1 MGSRAKK
8 EGILNIKLA
17 EFVIFD
23 VETTGLSPVE
33 GDRIVEIAAVKVKGA
48 QVVDKFY
55 SLVNPQRSI
64 PAQASLVNNI
74 TDDMIAAA
82 PVAADILPQM
92 IHFIGGACVAGHNV
106 RFDLNF
112 LCYELALIGRR
123 LHDHTPAVDTLK
135 MARELL
141 PYLSNHKLAY
151 LARSLGVRVD
161 QTHRAMADVELTVA
175 VFLRLVDMAGDKD
188 LQQVSVFLNQFGV
201 EKPNFKLNQKSQE
214 SLF

>member
-1 MGSRAKK
+1 M
-8 EGILNIKLA
+8 NIKLT

-23 VETTGLSPVE
+23 VETTGLSPVD
-33 GDRIVEIAAVKVKGA
+33 GDRIVEIAAVKVKGS

-55 SLVNPQRSI
+55 SLVNPKRPI
-64 PAQASLVNNI
+64 PPQASLVNNI
-74 TDDMIAAA
+74 TDDMIATA

-123 LHDHTPAVDTLK
+123 LHDQTPAVDTLK

-151 LARSLGVRVD
+151 LARSLGVVVD

-175 VFLRLVDMAGDKD
+175 VFLRLMDMAGDKD
-188 LQQVSVFLNQFGV
+188 LQRVPVFLSQFGV
-201 EKPNFKLNQKSQE
+201 EKPSFKLNQKTQS

>member
-1 MGSRAKK
+1 M
-8 EGILNIKLA
+8 NIKLT

-33 GDRIVEIAAVKVKGA
+33 GDRIVEIAAVKVKGT

-55 SLVNPQRSI
+55 SLVNPQRSM
-64 PAQASLVNNI
+64 PLQATQVNNI
-74 TDDMIAAA
+74 TEDMLTTA
-82 PVAADILPQM
+82 PMAADILPQM

-112 LCYELALIGRR
+112 LCFELALIGRR
-123 LHDHTPAVDTLK
+123 LNDQTPAVDTLK

-151 LARSLGVRVD
+151 LARSLGVVVD

-175 VFLRLVDMAGDKD
+175 VFLRLMDMAGDKD
-188 LQQVSVFLNQFGV
+188 LQQVSIFLNQFGV
-201 EKPNFKLNQKSQE
+201 EKPSFKLNQKSQA

>member
-1 MGSRAKK
+1 M
-8 EGILNIKLA
+8 NIKLT

-23 VETTGLSPVE
+23 VETTGLSPID

-55 SLVNPQRSI
+55 SLVNPQRSM
-64 PAQASLVNNI
+64 PSQATQVNNI
-74 TDDMIAAA
+74 TDDMLTNA
-82 PVAADILPQM
+82 PLAGDILPQM
-92 IHFIGGACVAGHNV
+92 IHFIGGACIAGHNV

-112 LCYELALIGRR
+112 LCYELALTGRR

-135 MARELL
+135 MARDLL

-151 LARSLGVRVD
+151 LARSLGVVVD
-161 QTHRAMADVELTVA
+161 QTHRAMADVEITVG
-175 VFLRLVDMAGDKD
+175 VFLRLLDMAGDKN

-201 EKPNFKLNQKSQE
+201 EKPSFKLNQKSQA

>member
-1 MGSRAKK
+1 M
-8 EGILNIKLA
+8 NIKLA

-23 VETTGLSPVE
+23 VETTGLSPTD
-33 GDRIVEIAAVKVKGA
+33 GDRIVEIAAVKVKGNLI
-48 QVVDKFY
+48 VDKFY
-55 SLVNPQRSI
+55 SLVNPKRSM
-64 PAQASLVNNI
+64 PSQATLVNNI
-74 TDDMIAAA
+74 TDDMLVNA
-82 PVAADILPQM
+82 PMAEDILPQM

-123 LHDHTPAVDTLK
+123 LNDQTPAVDTLK

-151 LARSLGVRVD
+151 LARSLGVVVD

-175 VFLRLVDMAGDKD
+175 VFLRLMDMAGDKN
-188 LQQVSVFLNQFGV
+188 LQKASIFLNQFGV
-201 EKPNFKLNQKSQE
+201 EKPNFRLNQKSQA

>member
-1 MGSRAKK
+1 M
-8 EGILNIKLA
+8 NIKLT

-23 VETTGLSPVE
+23 VETTGLSPLD
-33 GDRIVEIAAVKVKGA
+33 GDRIIEIAAVKVKSGI
-48 QVVDKFY
+48 VTDKFY

-64 PAQASLVNNI
+64 PSQATQVNNI
-74 TDDMIAAA
+74 TDDMIVSA
-82 PVAADILPQM
+82 PVSADILPQM
-92 IHFIGGACVAGHNV
+92 IQFIGGACVAGHNV

-123 LHDHTPAVDTLK
+123 LHDQTPAVDTLK

-151 LARSLGVRVD
+151 LARSLGVVVD
-161 QTHRAMADVELTVA
+161 QTHRAMADVEITVA
-175 VFLRLVDMAGDKD
+175 VFLRLMEMAGDKD
-188 LQQVSVFLNQFGV
+188 LQKVSIFLDQFGV
-201 EKPNFKLNQKSQE
+201 EKPNFKLNQKSQA

>member
-1 MGSRAKK
+1 M
-8 EGILNIKLA
+8 NIKLT

-23 VETTGLSPVE
+23 VETTGLSPID
-33 GDRIVEIAAVKVKGA
+33 GDRIVEIAAVKVKGT

-55 SLVNPQRSI
+55 SLVNPQRSM
-64 PAQASLVNNI
+64 PSHATQVNNI
-74 TDDMIAAA
+74 TEEMLVKA
-82 PVAADILPQM
+82 PVAAEILPQM

-123 LHDHTPAVDTLK
+123 LNDQTPAVDTLK
-135 MARELL
+135 MARDLL
-141 PYLSNHKLAY
+141 PYLSNHKLSY
-151 LARSLGVRVD
+151 LARSLGVVVD

-175 VFLRLVDMAGDKD
+175 VFLRLMEMAGDKN
-188 LQQVSVFLNQFGV
+188 LQKVSIFLNQFGV
-201 EKPNFKLNQKSQE
+201 EKPSFKLNQKVQE

>member
-1 MGSRAKK
+1 M
-8 EGILNIKLA
+8 
-17 EFVIFD
+17 
-23 VETTGLSPVE
+23 ETTGLSPID
-33 GDRIVEIAAVKVKGA
+33 GDRIVEIAAVRIKGS
-48 QVVDKFY
+48 QVVDRFY

-64 PAQASLVNNI
+64 PSQASMVNNI
-74 TDDMIAAA
+74 TDDMVQKA
-82 PVAADILPQM
+82 PLAADILPQM

-123 LHDHTPAVDTLK
+123 LNDQTPAVDTLK
-135 MARELL
+135 MARDLL

-151 LARSLGVRVD
+151 LARSLGVVVD

-175 VFLRLVDMAGDKD
+175 VFLRLMEMAGDKD
-188 LQQVSVFLNQFGV
+188 LQKVAVFLNQFGV
-201 EKPNFKLNQKSQE
+201 EKPNFKLSQKSQA

>member
-1 MGSRAKK
+1 M
-8 EGILNIKLA
+8 NIKLT

-23 VETTGLSPVE
+23 VETTGLSPID
-33 GDRIVEIAAVKVKGA
+33 GDRIVEIAAVKVKGI

-55 SLVNPQRSI
+55 SLVNPQRSM
-64 PAQASLVNNI
+64 PSHATQVNNI
-74 TDDMIAAA
+74 TEEMLLNA
-82 PVAADILPQM
+82 PVAAEILPQM

-123 LHDHTPAVDTLK
+123 LNDQTPAVDTLK
-135 MARELL
+135 MARDLL
-141 PYLSNHKLAY
+141 PYLSNHKLSY
-151 LARSLGVRVD
+151 LARSLGVVVD

-175 VFLRLVDMAGDKD
+175 VFLRLMDMAGDKN
-188 LQQVSVFLNQFGV
+188 LQKVSIFLNQFGV
-201 EKPNFKLNQKSQE
+201 EKPTFKLNQKVQE

>member
-1 MGSRAKK
+1 M
-8 EGILNIKLA
+8 NIKLT

-23 VETTGLSPVE
+23 VETTGLSPLD
-33 GDRIVEIAAVKVKGA
+33 GDRIVEIAAVKVKGT

-64 PAQASLVNNI
+64 PSQATLVNNI
-74 TDDMIAAA
+74 TEDMIAKA
-82 PVAADILPQM
+82 PVAADILPGM

-112 LCYELALIGRR
+112 LCYELSLIGRR
-123 LHDHTPAVDTLK
+123 LNDQTPAVDTLK
-135 MARELL
+135 MARDLL

-151 LARSLGVRVD
+151 LARSLGVVVD

-175 VFLRLVDMAGDKD
+175 VFLRLMDMAGDKD
-188 LQQVSVFLNQFGV
+188 LQQAAVFLNQFGV
-201 EKPNFKLNQKSQE
+201 EKPSFKLNQKSQE

>member
-1 MGSRAKK
+1 M
-8 EGILNIKLA
+8 NIKLT

-23 VETTGLSPVE
+23 VETTGLSPLE
-33 GDRIVEIAAVKVKGA
+33 GDRIVEIAAVKVKGSM
-48 QVVDKFY
+48 VVDKFY
-55 SLVNPQRSI
+55 SLVNPQRSM
-64 PAQASLVNNI
+64 PSQATLINNI
-74 TDDMIAAA
+74 TEDMLITA

-123 LHDHTPAVDTLK
+123 LNDRTPAVDTLK
-135 MARELL
+135 MARDLL

-151 LARSLGVRVD
+151 LARSLGVVVD

-175 VFLRLVDMAGDKD
+175 VFLRLMEMAGDKD
-188 LQQVSVFLNQFGV
+188 LHKVSVFLNQFGV
-201 EKPNFKLNQKSQE
+201 EKPSFKLNQKPQA

>member
-1 MGSRAKK
+1 M
-8 EGILNIKLA
+8 NIKLT

-23 VETTGLSPVE
+23 VETTGLSPID
-33 GDRIVEIAAVKVKGA
+33 GDRIVEIAAIKIKGSK
-48 QVVDKFY
+48 VVDKFY
-55 SLVNPQRSI
+55 SLVNPQRSM
-64 PAQASLVNNI
+64 PSQATMVNNI
-74 TDDMIAAA
+74 TQDMLTTA

-112 LCYELALIGRR
+112 LCYELSLIGRK

-135 MARELL
+135 MARDLL

-151 LARSLGVRVD
+151 LARSLGVVVD

-175 VFLRLVDMAGDKD
+175 VFLRLMEMAGDKD
-188 LQQVSVFLNQFGV
+188 LQKVSIFLDQFGV
-201 EKPNFKLNQKSQE
+201 EKPSFKIKQKSQA